1 MTLDEV
7 KTIVFDCRYLIGW
20 DILVKLDNDR
30 PYLQIS
36 VDDTDNFTGLP
47 LRWTGRKWVLS
58 YHMCKNEI
66 VNTAYKAIETDV
78 MHELRENFLYKNT
91 AIFNPHIDPD
101 KLVDFVN
108 ILIIS
113 MNERTQNKQYNRE

>member
-47 LRWTGRKWVLS
+47 LRWTGRKWFLS

-66 VNTAYKAIETDV
+66 VNTAYKAIETAV
-78 MHELRENFLYKNT
+78 MHEMRENFLYKNT
-91 AIFNPHIDPD
+91 AIFNPHLDPD

-108 ILIIS
+108 NPDNI
-113 MNERTQNKQYNRE
+113 NERENSEQAV

>member
-1 MTLDEV
+1 MMTLDEV

-47 LRWTGRKWVLS
+47 LRWTGRKWFLS

-66 VNTAYKAIETDV
+66 VNTAYKAIETAV
-78 MHELRENFLYKNT
+78 MHEMRENFLYKNT
-91 AIFNPHIDPD
+91 AIFNPHLDPD

-108 ILIIS
+108 NPDNI
-113 MNERTQNKQYNRE
+113 NERENSEQAV

>member
-1 MTLDEV
+1 MMTLDEV

-47 LRWTGRKWVLS
+47 LKWTGRKWFLS

-66 VNTAYKAIETDV
+66 VNTAYKAIEMAV

-108 ILIIS
+108 NPANI
-113 MNERTQNKQYNRE
+113 NERENPEQAV

>member
-1 MTLDEV
+1 MMTLDEV

-47 LRWTGRKWVLS
+47 LRWTGRKWFLS

-66 VNTAYKAIETDV
+66 VNTVYKAIEAAV
-78 MHELRENFLYKNT
+78 MHEMRENFLYKNT
-91 AIFNPHIDPD
+91 AIFNPHLDPY

-108 ILIIS
+108 NPDNI
-113 MNERTQNKQYNRE
+113 NERENSEQAV

>member
-47 LRWTGRKWVLS
+47 LKWTGRKWFLS

-66 VNTAYKAIETDV
+66 VNTAYKAIEMAV

-108 ILIIS
+108 NPANI
-113 MNERTQNKQYNRE
+113 NERENPEQAV